1 MNAVV
6 AAPPPVSLKLEHI
19 VQDYPAPVGGGTTR
33 VVEDVSLSYEGPGIN
48 MLLGPSGC
56 GKSTI
61 LRMMG
66 GVRPNEV
73 ATPTTGVIEIDGKHC
88 DGAHEDVITVF
99 QRYANRP
106 DLSVFENVAMPFRFK
121 LWRDRFSKA
130 QSTKRVHETIAA
142 VGLADKEAMLP
153 AQLSGGQNQRVA
165 LARALVLQPRILLM
179 DEPFAALDA
188 QTRGDMQ
195 ELLVGLF
202 KQQPC
207 LVVFVTHDVT
217 EAMVLGDRVTVLSA
231 QPGRIADDFRIDVP
245 RPRSEL
251 WLRSTEG
258 VAMQQRILT
267 QLHQS
272 AGHGRVAVSV

>member
-6 AAPPPVSLKLEHI
+6 APAPTAVALKLEHI
-19 VQDYPAPVGGGTTR
+19 VQDYPAPGGKNR
-33 VVEDVSLSYEGPGIN
+33 VIDDVSLAYEGPAIN

-56 GKSTI
+56 GKSTL

-66 GVRPNEV
+66 GVRPNDV
-73 ATPTTGVIEIDGKHC
+73 VTPTAGSIEIDGQRC
-88 DGAHEDVITVF
+88 DGAHPDVITVF

-106 DLSVFENVAMPFRFK
+106 DLCVFDNVALPFRFK
-121 LWRDRFSKA
+121 LWRDRVSA
-130 QSTKRVHETIAA
+130 AEGARRVRETLAA
-142 VGLADKEAMLP
+142 VGLADKERLMP

-188 QTRGDMQ
+188 QTRSDMQ
-195 ELLVGLF
+195 ELLVTLF

-217 EAMVLGDRVTVLSA
+217 EAMLLGDRVTVFSA
-231 QPGRIADDFRIDVP
+231 QPGRVADDFRIAAA

-251 WLRSTEG
+251 WLRSSEG
-258 VAMQQRILT
+258 VAMEQRILA

>member
-1 MNAVV
+1 
-6 AAPPPVSLKLEHI
+6 
-19 VQDYPAPVGGGTTR
+19 
-33 VVEDVSLSYEGPGIN
+33 
-48 MLLGPSGC
+48 
-56 GKSTI
+56 
-61 LRMMG
+61 MG
-66 GVRPNEV
+66 GVRPNDV
-73 ATPTTGVIEIDGKHC
+73 VTPTGGSIEIDGKRC

-106 DLSVFENVAMPFRFK
+106 DLSVYDNVALPFRFK
-121 LWRDRFSKA
+121 LWRNRMSAADTAR
-130 QSTKRVHETIAA
+130 RIHETIAA
-142 VGLADKEAMLP
+142 VGLADKERLMP

-202 KQQPC
+202 QQQPC

-231 QPGRIADDFRIDVP
+231 QPGRIADDFRITTA
-245 RPRSEL
+245 RPRSDL

-258 VAMQQRILT
+258 AAMQQRILA

>member
-1 MNAVV
+1 MNVV
-6 AAPPPVSLKLEHI
+6 ATTSAPVSLKLERI
-19 VQDYPAPVGGGTTR
+19 VQDYPAVAGGTNR
-33 VVEDVSLSYEGPGIN
+33 VIDDVTLNFEGPGIN

-56 GKSTI
+56 GKSTL

-66 GVRPNEV
+66 GVRPNDV
-73 ATPTTGVIEIDGKHC
+73 KTPSAGTIEIDGKSC

-106 DLSVFENVAMPFRFK
+106 DLSVFDNVAMPFRFK
-121 LWRDRFSKA
+121 LWRERASN
-130 QSTKRVHETIAA
+130 TEWTRRVRETIAA
-142 VGLADKEAMLP
+142 VGLADKERLLP

-195 ELLVGLF
+195 ELLVDLF

-217 EAMVLGDRVTVLSA
+217 EAMVLGDRVTVFSA
-231 QPGRIADDFRIDVP
+231 QPGRVADDFRIEAV
-245 RPRSEL
+245 RPRMDL
-251 WLRSTEG
+251 WLRSTDG
-258 VAMQQRILT
+258 LAMQQRILA

-272 AGHGRVAVSV
+272 AGHGRVAVTV

>member
-1 MNAVV
+1 MS
-6 AAPPPVSLKLEHI
+6 APGPASAVSLKLQNI
-19 VQDYPAPVGGGTTR
+19 VQDYPAVGTSANR
-33 VVEDVSLSYEGPGIN
+33 VIDDVSLAYDGPGIN

-56 GKSTI
+56 GKSTL

-66 GVRPNEV
+66 GVRPNDV
-73 ATPTTGVIEIDGKHC
+73 VTPTKGLIEIDGARC

-106 DLSVFENVAMPFRFK
+106 DLSVYENVALPFRFK
-121 LWRDRFSKA
+121 LWRE
-130 QSTKRVHETIAA
+130 RVNHQQATQRIHDTLAA
-142 VGLADKEAMLP
+142 VGLADKASLLP

-231 QPGRIADDFRIDVP
+231 QPGRVADDFRIEAA

-258 VAMQQRILT
+258 VAIQQRILA